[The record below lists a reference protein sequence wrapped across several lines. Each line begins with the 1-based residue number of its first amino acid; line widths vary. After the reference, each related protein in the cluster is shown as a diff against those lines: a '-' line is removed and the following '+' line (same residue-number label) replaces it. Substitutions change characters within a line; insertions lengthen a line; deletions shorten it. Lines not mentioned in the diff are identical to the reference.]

1 MRNAVVI
8 KLDANGNAIR
18 QNQNNPEYGY
28 IILSQ
33 KRVTIDT
40 NGWVNKKT
48 FTALIKGEISD
59 LKDSGIGDMKQLP
72 GNIIVKESTDPFQS
86 YNPDKDLKIAGDTGI
101 ILCTQDGEPIYR
113 QTIYDGSGL
122 MTDILIPH
130 ANGSTVKEVINVMNV
145 SEKPKRKRRTKAEME
160 AAKVL
165 EMSNENTITE
175 KDFDDII
182 EDNVNEIEIEI
193 EDNTIFD
200 M

>member
-1 MRNAVVI
+1 MKKLVI
-8 KLDANGNAIR
+8 VKLDDNGNAIR
-18 QNQNNPEYGY
+18 QSPNNPEYGF

-33 KRVTIDT
+33 ERMNIDV

-59 LKDSGIGDMKQLP
+59 LKDSGIGDIKSLP
-72 GNIIVKESTDPFQS
+72 GNIIVKESTTPFQDF
-86 YNPDKDLKIAGDTGI
+86 NPNRDLKIAGDTGI
-101 ILCTQDGEPIYR
+101 ILCTEDGEPIYR

-130 ANGSTVKEVINVMNV
+130 ANGEEIKQVNKMNDFKP
-145 SEKPKRKRRTKAEME
+145 EKVKRKRRTKAEME
-160 AAKVL
+160 AVRAL
-165 EMSNENTITE
+165 TE
-175 KDFDDII
+175 TEVEVPEEFIEETVDDI
-182 EDNVNEIEIEI
+182 EIEIEV